1 MDKSE
6 LPVVDLNK
14 IMDELKLPN
23 IDLQA
28 IIEGRR
34 KDLEAIV
41 KANEVA
47 LNGIKSVADKQAEML
62 QTVLGEIGTKLKS
75 MAQDGNPSAN
85 ATEMAQQTIEKAL
98 GAMRTLAEANGQS
111 QAQVLDVISTR
122 VQQSID
128 EIRANLRPADEIRLS
143 SKNDNSSRA
152 ARVAACGV

>member
-1 MDKSE
+1 MDKFE

-14 IMDELKLPN
+14 IMDQLKLPN

-34 KDLEAIV
+34 KDIEAIV
-41 KANEVA
+41 KANEIA

-75 MAQDGNPSAN
+75 MAQDGSPSAK

-111 QAQVLDVISTR
+111 QAQVLDVINTR
-122 VQQSID
+122 VLQSID
-128 EIRANLRPADEIRLS
+128 EIRKTLKS
-143 SKNDNSSRA
+143 
-152 ARVAACGV
+152 G

>member
-14 IMDELKLPN
+14 MMDQLKLPN

-28 IIEGRR
+28 IMEGRR

-41 KANEVA
+41 KANQVA

-75 MAQDGNPSAN
+75 MAQDGSPSAK

-111 QAQVLDVISTR
+111 QAQVLDVINTR
-122 VQQSID
+122 VQQSIE
-128 EIRANLRPADEIRLS
+128 EIRATL
-143 SKNDNSSRA
+143 KT
-152 ARVAACGV
+152 G

>member
-6 LPVVDLNK
+6 IPVVDLNK
-14 IMDELKLPN
+14 MMDQLKLPN

-28 IIEGRR
+28 IMEGRR

-75 MAQDGNPSAN
+75 MAQDGSPSAK
-85 ATEMAQQTIEKAL
+85 ATEIAQQTIEKAL

-111 QAQVLDVISTR
+111 QAQVLDVINTR
-122 VQQSID
+122 VQQSIE
-128 EIRANLRPADEIRLS
+128 EIRATL
-143 SKNDNSSRA
+143 KT
-152 ARVAACGV
+152 G

>member
-14 IMDELKLPN
+14 IMDQLKLPN

-62 QTVLGEIGTKLKS
+62 QTVVGEIGTKLKN
-75 MAQDGNPSAN
+75 MAQDGSPSAK

-111 QAQVLDVISTR
+111 QAQVLDVINTR

-128 EIRANLRPADEIRLS
+128 EIRATL
-143 SKNDNSSRA
+143 KT
-152 ARVAACGV
+152 G

>member
-14 IMDELKLPN
+14 MMDQLKLPN

-28 IIEGRR
+28 IMEGRR
-34 KDLEAIV
+34 KDIEAIV

-75 MAQDGNPSAN
+75 MAQDGSPSAK

-111 QAQVLDVISTR
+111 QAQVLDVINTR
-122 VQQSID
+122 VQQSIE
-128 EIRANLRPADEIRLS
+128 EIRATL
-143 SKNDNSSRA
+143 KT
-152 ARVAACGV
+152 G

>member
-1 MDKSE
+1 MDKFE

-14 IMDELKLPN
+14 IMDQLKLPN

-34 KDLEAIV
+34 KDIEAIV
-41 KANEVA
+41 KINEIA

-75 MAQDGNPSAN
+75 MAQDGSPSAK

-111 QAQVLDVISTR
+111 QAQVLDVINTR

-128 EIRANLRPADEIRLS
+128 EIRKTLKS
-143 SKNDNSSRA
+143 
-152 ARVAACGV
+152 G

>member
-14 IMDELKLPN
+14 MMDQLKLPN

-28 IIEGRR
+28 IMEGRR

-75 MAQDGNPSAN
+75 MAQDGNPSAK

-111 QAQVLDVISTR
+111 QAQVLDVINTR

-128 EIRANLRPADEIRLS
+128 EIRATL
-143 SKNDNSSRA
+143 KT
-152 ARVAACGV
+152 G

>member
-14 IMDELKLPN
+14 IMDQLKLPN

-28 IIEGRR
+28 IMEGRR

-75 MAQDGNPSAN
+75 MAQDGNPSAK

-128 EIRANLRPADEIRLS
+128 EIRATL
-143 SKNDNSSRA
+143 KT
-152 ARVAACGV
+152 G

>member
-1 MDKSE
+1 MDKFE

-14 IMDELKLPN
+14 IMDQLKLPN

-34 KDLEAIV
+34 KDIEAIV
-41 KANEVA
+41 KANEIA

-75 MAQDGNPSAN
+75 MAQDGSPSAK

-111 QAQVLDVISTR
+111 QAQVLDVINTR

-128 EIRANLRPADEIRLS
+128 EIRQTLKS
-143 SKNDNSSRA
+143 
-152 ARVAACGV
+152 G

>member
-6 LPVVDLNK
+6 LPVVDLSK
-14 IMDELKLPN
+14 MMDQLKLPN

-28 IIEGRR
+28 IMEGRR

-75 MAQDGNPSAN
+75 MAQDGSPSAK

-111 QAQVLDVISTR
+111 QAQVLDVINTR
-122 VQQSID
+122 VQQSIE
-128 EIRANLRPADEIRLS
+128 EIRATL
-143 SKNDNSSRA
+143 KT
-152 ARVAACGV
+152 G

>member
-14 IMDELKLPN
+14 MMEQIKLPN

-28 IIEGRR
+28 IMEGRR

-62 QTVLGEIGTKLKS
+62 QTVLGEIGTKLRN
-75 MAQDGNPSAN
+75 MAQDGSPSAK

-111 QAQVLDVISTR
+111 QAQVLDVINTR

-128 EIRANLRPADEIRLS
+128 EIRATL
-143 SKNDNSSRA
+143 KT
-152 ARVAACGV
+152 G

>member
-1 MDKSE
+1 MDKFE

-14 IMDELKLPN
+14 IMDQLKLPN

-34 KDLEAIV
+34 KDIEAIV
-41 KANEVA
+41 KANEIA
-47 LNGIKSVADKQAEML
+47 LKGVKSVADKQAEML

-75 MAQDGNPSAN
+75 VAQDGSPSAK

-111 QAQVLDVISTR
+111 QAQVLDVINTR

-128 EIRANLRPADEIRLS
+128 EIRKTLKS
-143 SKNDNSSRA
+143 
-152 ARVAACGV
+152 G

>member
-14 IMDELKLPN
+14 MMEQLKLPN

-28 IIEGRR
+28 IMEGRR
-34 KDLEAIV
+34 KDIEAIV

-75 MAQDGNPSAN
+75 MAQDGSPSAK

-98 GAMRTLAEANGQS
+98 GAMRTLAEANSQS
-111 QAQVLDVISTR
+111 QAQVVDIINTR

-128 EIRANLRPADEIRLS
+128 EIRATL
-143 SKNDNSSRA
+143 KT
-152 ARVAACGV
+152 G

>member
-1 MDKSE
+1 MDKFE

-14 IMDELKLPN
+14 IMDQLKLPN

-34 KDLEAIV
+34 KDIEAIV
-41 KANEVA
+41 KANEIA

-75 MAQDGNPSAN
+75 VAQDGSPSAK

-111 QAQVLDVISTR
+111 QAQVLDVINTR
-122 VQQSID
+122 VQQGID
-128 EIRANLRPADEIRLS
+128 EIRKTLKS
-143 SKNDNSSRA
+143 
-152 ARVAACGV
+152 G

>member
-1 MDKSE
+1 MDKFE

-14 IMDELKLPN
+14 IMDQLKLPN

-34 KDLEAIV
+34 KDIEAIV
-41 KANEVA
+41 KANEIA

-75 MAQDGNPSAN
+75 MAQDGSPSAK

-111 QAQVLDVISTR
+111 QAQLLDVINTR

-128 EIRANLRPADEIRLS
+128 EIRKTLKS
-143 SKNDNSSRA
+143 
-152 ARVAACGV
+152 G

>member
-6 LPVVDLNK
+6 IPVVDLNK
-14 IMDELKLPN
+14 MMDQLKLPN

-28 IIEGRR
+28 IMEGRR

-75 MAQDGNPSAN
+75 MAQDGSPSAK

-111 QAQVLDVISTR
+111 QAQVLDVINTR
-122 VQQSID
+122 VQQSIE
-128 EIRANLRPADEIRLS
+128 EIRATL
-143 SKNDNSSRA
+143 KN
-152 ARVAACGV
+152 G

>member
-1 MDKSE
+1 MDKFE
-6 LPVVDLNK
+6 LPVVDLNM
-14 IMDELKLPN
+14 IMEQIKLPN

-28 IIEGRR
+28 IMEGRR
-34 KDLEAIV
+34 KDIEAIV

-75 MAQDGNPSAN
+75 MAQDGSPSAK

-111 QAQVLDVISTR
+111 QAQVLDVINTR
-122 VQQSID
+122 VQQSIE
-128 EIRANLRPADEIRLS
+128 EIRATL
-143 SKNDNSSRA
+143 KT
-152 ARVAACGV
+152 G

>member
-1 MDKSE
+1 MMDQ
-6 LPVVDLNK
+6 
-14 IMDELKLPN
+14 LKLPN

-28 IIEGRR
+28 IMEGRR

-75 MAQDGNPSAN
+75 MAQDGSPSAKP
-85 ATEMAQQTIEKAL
+85 TEMAQQTIEKAF

-111 QAQVLDVISTR
+111 QAQILDVINTR

-128 EIRANLRPADEIRLS
+128 EIRATL
-143 SKNDNSSRA
+143 KT
-152 ARVAACGV
+152 G

>member
-1 MDKSE
+1 MDKFE

-14 IMDELKLPN
+14 IMDQLKLPN

-34 KDLEAIV
+34 KDIEAIV
-41 KANEVA
+41 KANEIA

-75 MAQDGNPSAN
+75 MAQDGSPSAK

-128 EIRANLRPADEIRLS
+128 EIRATL
-143 SKNDNSSRA
+143 KT
-152 ARVAACGV
+152 G

>member
-1 MDKSE
+1 MDKFE

-14 IMDELKLPN
+14 IMDQLKLPN

-34 KDLEAIV
+34 KDIEAIV
-41 KANEVA
+41 KANEIA

-75 MAQDGNPSAN
+75 MAQDGSPSAK

-128 EIRANLRPADEIRLS
+128 EIRKTLKS
-143 SKNDNSSRA
+143 
-152 ARVAACGV
+152 G

>member
-111 QAQVLDVISTR
+111 QAQVLDVINTR

-128 EIRANLRPADEIRLS
+128 EIRATL
-143 SKNDNSSRA
+143 KT
-152 ARVAACGV
+152 G

>member
-14 IMDELKLPN
+14 IMDQLKLPN
-23 IDLQA
+23 IDLLA
-28 IIEGRR
+28 IMEGRR

-75 MAQDGNPSAN
+75 MAQDGSPSAK

-98 GAMRTLAEANGQS
+98 GAMRTLAEANG
-111 QAQVLDVISTR
+111 
-122 VQQSID
+122 
-128 EIRANLRPADEIRLS
+128 
-143 SKNDNSSRA
+143 
-152 ARVAACGV
+152 

>member
-14 IMDELKLPN
+14 VMDQLKLPN

-28 IIEGRR
+28 IMEGRR

-75 MAQDGNPSAN
+75 MAQDGSPSAK

-111 QAQVLDVISTR
+111 QAQVLDVINTR

-128 EIRANLRPADEIRLS
+128 EIRKTLKS
-143 SKNDNSSRA
+143 
-152 ARVAACGV
+152 G

>member
-14 IMDELKLPN
+14 MMDQLKLPN
-23 IDLQA
+23 VDLQA
-28 IIEGRR
+28 IMEGRR

-75 MAQDGNPSAN
+75 MAQDGSPSAK

-111 QAQVLDVISTR
+111 QAQVLDVINTR
-122 VQQSID
+122 VQQSIE
-128 EIRANLRPADEIRLS
+128 EIRATL
-143 SKNDNSSRA
+143 KT
-152 ARVAACGV
+152 G

>member
-14 IMDELKLPN
+14 IMDQLKLPN
-23 IDLQA
+23 IDLLA
-28 IIEGRR
+28 IMEGRR

-47 LNGIKSVADKQAEML
+47 LNGIKSVADKQAETL

-75 MAQDGNPSAN
+75 MAQDGNPSAK

-128 EIRANLRPADEIRLS
+128 EIRATL
-143 SKNDNSSRA
+143 KT
-152 ARVAACGV
+152 G

>member
-1 MDKSE
+1 MDKFE
-6 LPVVDLNK
+6 LPVVDLYK
-14 IMDELKLPN
+14 IMDQLKLPN

-34 KDLEAIV
+34 KDIEAIV
-41 KANEVA
+41 KANEIA

-75 MAQDGNPSAN
+75 MAQDGSPSAK

-111 QAQVLDVISTR
+111 QAQVLDVINTR

-128 EIRANLRPADEIRLS
+128 EIRKTLKS
-143 SKNDNSSRA
+143 
-152 ARVAACGV
+152 G

>member
-14 IMDELKLPN
+14 MMDQLKLPN
-23 IDLQA
+23 VDLQA
-28 IIEGRR
+28 IMEGRR

-62 QTVLGEIGTKLKS
+62 QTVLGEIGAKLKS
-75 MAQDGNPSAN
+75 IAQDGSPSAK

-111 QAQVLDVISTR
+111 QAQVLDVINTR
-122 VQQSID
+122 VQQSIE
-128 EIRANLRPADEIRLS
+128 EIRTTL
-143 SKNDNSSRA
+143 KT
-152 ARVAACGV
+152 G

>member
-1 MDKSE
+1 MDKLE

-14 IMDELKLPN
+14 IMDQLKLPN
-23 IDLQA
+23 VDLQA

-34 KDLEAIV
+34 KDLEAIL

-75 MAQDGNPSAN
+75 MAQDGSPSAK

-98 GAMRTLAEANGQS
+98 GAMRNLAETNGQS
-111 QAQVLDVISTR
+111 QAQVLDVINTR

-128 EIRANLRPADEIRLS
+128 EIRKTLKS
-143 SKNDNSSRA
+143 
-152 ARVAACGV
+152 G

>member
-6 LPVVDLNK
+6 IPVVDLNK
-14 IMDELKLPN
+14 MMDQLKLPN

-28 IIEGRR
+28 IMEGRR

-75 MAQDGNPSAN
+75 MAQDGSPSAK

-111 QAQVLDVISTR
+111 QAQVLDVINTR

-128 EIRANLRPADEIRLS
+128 EIRATL
-143 SKNDNSSRA
+143 KT
-152 ARVAACGV
+152 G

>member
-14 IMDELKLPN
+14 IMDQLKLPN
-23 IDLQA
+23 IDLLA
-28 IIEGRR
+28 IMEGRR

-75 MAQDGNPSAN
+75 MAQDGNPSAK

-111 QAQVLDVISTR
+111 QAQVLDVINTR

-128 EIRANLRPADEIRLS
+128 EIRATL
-143 SKNDNSSRA
+143 KT
-152 ARVAACGV
+152 G

>member
-14 IMDELKLPN
+14 MMDQLKLPN

-28 IIEGRR
+28 IMEGRR

-47 LNGIKSVADKQAEML
+47 LNGIRSVADKQAEML
-62 QTVLGEIGTKLKS
+62 QTVLGEIETKLKS
-75 MAQDGNPSAN
+75 MAQDGSPSAK

-111 QAQVLDVISTR
+111 QAQVLDVINTR
-122 VQQSID
+122 VQQSIE
-128 EIRANLRPADEIRLS
+128 EIRATL
-143 SKNDNSSRA
+143 KT
-152 ARVAACGV
+152 G

>member
-1 MDKSE
+1 MDKFE

-14 IMDELKLPN
+14 IMDQLKLPN

-34 KDLEAIV
+34 KDIEAIV
-41 KANEVA
+41 KANEIA

-75 MAQDGNPSAN
+75 MAQDGSPSAK

-98 GAMRTLAEANGQS
+98 GAMRRLAEVNGQS
-111 QAQVLDVISTR
+111 QAQVLDVINTR

-128 EIRANLRPADEIRLS
+128 EIRKTLKS
-143 SKNDNSSRA
+143 
-152 ARVAACGV
+152 G

>member
-1 MDKSE
+1 MDKIE

-14 IMDELKLPN
+14 MMDQLKLPN
-23 IDLQA
+23 VDLQA

-34 KDLEAIV
+34 KDLEAII

-62 QTVLGEIGTKLKS
+62 QTVLSEIGTKLKS
-75 MAQDGNPSAN
+75 MAQDGSPSAK

-98 GAMRTLAEANGQS
+98 GAMRTLAETNGQS
-111 QAQVLDVISTR
+111 QAQVLDVINTR

-128 EIRANLRPADEIRLS
+128 EIRKTLKS
-143 SKNDNSSRA
+143 
-152 ARVAACGV
+152 G